1 MSQDQRPRPVKAVS
15 VAAAPPADAEQ
26 GEEAEDANA
35 EADVSD
41 EPTAK
46 GGVPAIGIALFL
58 VGCGAGG
65 AGFAALPHLAPE
77 LAARIFGH
85 TP

>member
-15 VAAAPPADAEQ
+15 VAAAPPIDAEED
-26 GEEAEDANA
+26 EETEVAAAET
-35 EADVSD
+35 DVET
-41 EPTAK
+41 EPIAK

-58 VGCGAGG
+58 IGCGAGG
-65 AGFAALPHLAPE
+65 AGLAALPHLAPE

>member
-15 VAAAPPADAEQ
+15 VAAAPPADVED
-26 GEEAEDANA
+26 GEEAEDVIA
-35 EADVSD
+35 ETDVAD

-46 GGVPAIGIALFL
+46 GGVPVIGLALFL
-58 VGCGAGG
+58 IGCGAGG
-65 AGFAALPHLAPE
+65 AGLAALPHLAPE